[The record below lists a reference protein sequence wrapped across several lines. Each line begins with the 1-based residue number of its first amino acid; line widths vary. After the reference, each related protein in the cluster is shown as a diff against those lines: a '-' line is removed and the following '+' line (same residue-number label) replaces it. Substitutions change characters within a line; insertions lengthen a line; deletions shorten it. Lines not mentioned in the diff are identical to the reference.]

1 MHYLGCRFLQCLLL
15 YQLGVDTTLVNEFTV
30 CTPFG
35 NLAILQ
41 DEDMVSILDS
51 RQTMGDGDSRA
62 VLGSGVESG
71 LYNFLGLTMR
81 KSVSVIEKP

>member
-15 YQLGVDTTLVNEFTV
+15 YQLSVDTTLVNEFAV
-30 CTPFG
+30 CTLFG

-51 RQTMGDGDSRA
+51 RQSMGDGDSRA
-62 VLGSGVESG
+62 VLGSGIESG
-71 LYNFLGLTMR
+71 LHNFFRLTMR
-81 KSVSVIEKP
+81 KSVSVFQQS